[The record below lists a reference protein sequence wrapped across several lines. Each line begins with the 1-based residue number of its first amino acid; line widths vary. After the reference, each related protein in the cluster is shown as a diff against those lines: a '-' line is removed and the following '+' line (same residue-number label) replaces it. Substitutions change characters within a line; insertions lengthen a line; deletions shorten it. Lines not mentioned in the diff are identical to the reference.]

1 MEVVGGGWYGGT
13 SNQNVWGHNYTDAS
27 GAGGSGYIGGVT
39 NGEMTLGGNTGNG
52 KAKITQVID
61 ETIVTYDYGTN
72 GGTSATKQIEGIEK
86 GTNADLS
93 VRATKQGWEHIGWNT
108 DPNATVGLTN
118 YIPNEDDVT
127 LYAIYQKTLTG
138 TFIDYEGSTR
148 TTRTQNVTI
157 YNKQTSGNITAP
169 NGNTYTGW
177 NWRGWG
183 RAGITTGNAAVGI
196 ANGENITLTDN
207 ATYYGLYQQDITLT
221 YNGNGG
227 TTPTAATKIRYFNS
241 SGNYVNPSI
250 TITNTIPV
258 RKGYTFLNKWTTN
271 INGTG
276 NSYTKGQA
284 YSFSANQTVYAQ
296 WKLTT
301 HNINGQVSWNDQENK
316 YNSRPENV
324 TITLKRT
331 PTTGTVTNVPNPK
344 QVSGNTPYSFNEVQT
359 YDTTTGSAY
368 NYTVSQNQVPG
379 YKTTINGYNITNKLI
394 VPIYESKIEYK
405 AIDTYENR
413 YLKNGKVK
421 IKGTIENKNDLTYDK
436 LGLNN
441 AEVKLK
447 IDEEIELEEG
457 SIKISYTK
465 QDGTKQNITTYRIE
479 NNEIIIDF
487 GEDKNTKVREKV
499 EIEIEGKLKSIKE
512 YTSIIKLEGKL
523 TSYNGEKTEID
534 LGELTKT
541 EGKIEAKYQMPKAK
555 IVLTKKDSITEE
567 NLDNAEFVL
576 YEQKE
581 ETKEY
586 IRKETLENKGNGI
599 YESKEY
605 EWNKESQGKYKIKEE
620 GIPQN
625 HKDLEFSMEYTINEL
640 KEENYEITPD
650 YENGNY
656 RIAYGKREPDDF
668 DRKNGIVENEPYK
681 IKVSIEK
688 IDSQT
693 KEQIEAEAK
702 FGIYEW
708 NKETKEYEEYISKVT
723 EEKVTMQRQE
733 DGTYESSQW
742 LYYTSKNEG
751 KYRIIEEEAPEG
763 YYGDYKEEGEE
774 KNTYDINIEEIVAQK
789 NYKGQEIDNEGTIK
803 IGNEG
808 EKLENRRTTNKIEIT
823 KVDSQNKTTTPQG
836 DASIEGTEYELYAKE
851 KIYHAD
857 GKTSNYEEEEGLLY
871 KEGDL
876 VAEGRI
882 NKEGKLTFEGLE
894 SGKYYIKEKKAG
906 EGYLIDET
914 EYEIDLSYEGEET
927 KEKVVEKTLEEEVK
941 KQAIEIIKLSQKE
954 ETEYEELENAGFSI
968 YKIKDLKIVETGKIE
983 KITKDRY
990 KLKDEEA
997 KRDPYITVKQQEDGN
1012 YKLMDLIDYYYKRDY
1027 KEGEEEE
1034 QPSENGVYHPYNLEG
1049 EEKVKNYENGE
1060 EGEEI
1065 EELKTGKDGKV
1076 RSPKLAYG
1084 EYIIL
1089 ETSVPVEKQT
1099 ARPFIVTIEENKEE
1113 AQKIRYIIDP
1123 DFKTKIKINKKD
1135 KETKQNVIGKN
1146 AKYVIRNLET
1156 GKLETKKTWVPLEGY
1171 IEQGT
1176 EENPYETGTL
1186 GYLIT
1191 PVELGIGKYQI
1202 EEQEAPEGYVLNG
1215 YEGKTQEGRLVEE
1228 KQGKIQFEVIGNA
1241 AYHIDEYL
1249 GETII
1254 VQNQENQAQVGT
1266 IEIET
1271 KGEHITKIDTTNK
1284 EEAKIEYEEKGIE
1297 GAKYEIIAEEKILSQ
1312 DRQTVIYEKGETV
1325 QTAETNEEG
1334 KAYLENIP
1342 QGKYKIKQTKAG
1354 EGFVRNNEEKEITI
1368 KYGTNEKELEEGT
1381 NEWKEEAMKTPVKY
1395 YKEEYKNERQKL
1407 EIEIEKEDSQ
1417 TKEKLEGA
1425 TIGIYANE
1433 RIKGKNG
1440 ETIVEKD
1447 VLIEEKTSNKEGKIT
1462 YNKNLPL
1469 GEYYLKEEKAPTGY
1483 SKKEEK
1489 TQIDGKYQQDE
1500 KEKIEIK
1507 KKYYNEKTK
1516 LEIAKIGEEGEK
1528 IEGATLEI
1536 QDQQGNIV
1544 EKWETKKEETK
1555 EIKGLETNK
1564 QYKLVE
1570 TKPAK
1575 GYVTAG
1581 QINFKINE
1589 EGNIEGQGEKET
1601 NKIEMIDK
1609 TTKLEIE
1616 LQDKETKEKLEGI
1629 TLEIYKITTEKNAEG
1644 KEETKEEKIKEIK
1657 TGEET
1662 NKIEKLEIG
1671 NYVIKQPKEEKE
1683 KLQEEGYVSLEDYY
1697 FEIEDNQE
1705 TKKITLEQDY
1715 TKIEIEVTD
1724 EETKEKIKGA
1734 KLEIYKITKEE
1745 VEEGKE
1751 GTKEEKIRE
1760 FETKEE
1766 NYKTTKLGVG
1776 KYKIKQPKE
1785 QGKLQEQGYV
1795 TIEDYEFEVKDESK
1809 TQKIEIKQKATTLE
1823 IEVVDKETK
1832 EKLEGIKVEIYKAE
1846 KETNEKGEETNK
1858 KGEKVGEIET
1868 GEGTNK
1874 IRKLGIGKYIIEEPK
1889 GQKALLDKGYI
1900 TAKAQEIEIKDEKEA
1915 QKAEIEQDYTK
1926 IEIEVQ
1932 DKETKETIEGATIQ
1946 IIDEEGKAKT
1956 EEQTITKEN
1965 NKLEKIPVGKLKIKE
1980 TKAPTEK
1987 GYVKSEEQEIE
1998 IKETEETQKYIYKQD
2013 YTKIKIKAVDKETKK
2028 ELEGIEIKI
2037 IKEKEEE
2044 TKEALNENK
2053 TQSREIKRL
2062 GVGTYEIETTKE
2074 PYGYKKTK
2082 RTIEIKEEQKTQE
2095 KTIEIDREE
2104 FDIKIEEWVKKIERN
2119 GKTEYENKTEEQKM
2133 KKIDIKDQKIGTEEI
2148 KVTYKIRI
2156 KNESKITGE
2165 VGKIEVNIPQGMKYE
2180 AKDNKSYWKEEEGKV
2195 KTTGLRGRNI
2205 RQNEQAE
2212 IEITLRWKN
2221 GIENF
2226 GTKEVEAKIEEV
2238 TSNIGFEEQNKE
2250 NNKAKTQVI
2259 IGVSTGEKNL
2269 VYMCWILLI
2278 SLIILEIYISR
2289 KAKIKKFA
2297 IKDKT
2302 LKYKK

>member
-1 MEVVGGGWYGGT
+1 MEQAGGGGGYYGGT
-13 SNQNVWGHNYTDAS
+13 TNYAGTNYIDTNNFTNTTSQTGQREGNGYVKITLISAYPEVSLRASTTSLTKNDVIITATGIDNIVGLTATPYSWNNEARTSQRTYTATKNGTYKVNVINTQNNTSETTIQVTNIDKIKPVVNRVTQQISDNKKEITITVNATDSATSEYAAS
-27 GAGGSGYIGGVT
+27 GIAGYAITSTNTPPSNFQTSNTFTVTKNGTYYLWAKDNVGNISEQRTSGDGSGETGSTILVKDI
-39 NGEMTLGGNTGNG
+39 EMEIRGNIQWNDENNKYESRKEG
-52 KAKITQVID
+52 KINIYRKI
-61 ETIVTYDYGTN
+61 GTN
-72 GGTSATKQIEGIEK
+72 GTEEK
-86 GTNADLS
+86 
-93 VRATKQGWEHIGWNT
+93 
-108 DPNATVGLTN
+108 VGE
-118 YIPNEDDVT
+118 I
-127 LYAIYQKTLTG
+127 
-138 TFIDYEGSTR
+138 
-148 TTRTQNVTI
+148 RTQEG
-157 YNKQTSGNITAP
+157 QTTYSYQTKECND
-169 NGNTYTGW
+169 NGNQYIF
-177 NWRGWG
+177 RVEHQ
-183 RAGITTGNAAVGI
+183 AG
-196 ANGENITLTDN
+196 
-207 ATYYGLYQQDITLT
+207 
-221 YNGNGG
+221 
-227 TTPTAATKIRYFNS
+227 
-241 SGNYVNPSI
+241 
-250 TITNTIPV
+250 
-258 RKGYTFLNKWTTN
+258 
-271 INGTG
+271 
-276 NSYTKGQA
+276 
-284 YSFSANQTVYAQ
+284 
-296 WKLTT
+296 
-301 HNINGQVSWNDQENK
+301 
-316 YNSRPENV
+316 
-324 TITLKRT
+324 
-331 PTTGTVTNVPNPK
+331 
-344 QVSGNTPYSFNEVQT
+344 
-359 YDTTTGSAY
+359 
-368 NYTVSQNQVPG
+368 PG
-379 YKTTINGYNITNKLI
+379 YKTSYQGNNIASNQTQPITIDITNELI
-394 VPIYESKIEYK
+394 IPRYESELEYK
-405 AIDTYENR
+405 AIDTYEDR

-421 IKGTIENKNDLTYDK
+421 IKGTIENKNDLTYRE

-441 AEVKLK
+441 AEVKVK
-447 IDEEIELEEG
+447 IDEEIELDEG

-479 NNEIIIDF
+479 NNEITIDF
-487 GEDKNTKVREKV
+487 GDGKNTKVREKI

-576 YEQKE
+576 YEQNN

-625 HKDLEFSMEYTINEL
+625 HKDLDFSMEYTINEL

-650 YENGNY
+650 YENGSY

-668 DRKNGIVENEPYK
+668 DRKKGIVENEPYK

-693 KEQIEAEAK
+693 KEQIRSEAK

-708 NKETKEYEEYISKVT
+708 NKETGEYEEYISKVT
-723 EEKVTMQRQE
+723 EEKVRMQRQE
-733 DGTYESSQW
+733 DGTYESSEW
-742 LYYTSKNEG
+742 LYYTKNNEG

-808 EKLENRRTTNKIEIT
+808 EKLENRRTRNKIEIT

-871 KEGDL
+871 KEGDK

-914 EYEIDLSYEGEET
+914 EYEIDLRYEGEET

-968 YKIKDLKIVETGKIE
+968 YKIKDLEIVETGKIE

-1034 QPSENGVYHPYNLEG
+1034 QPSENGVYHPYKLEG

-1060 EGEEI
+1060 EGQEI

-1215 YEGKTQEGRLVEE
+1215 YEGKTQEGKLVEE

-1271 KGEHITKIDTTNK
+1271 KGEHITKIETTNK

-1297 GAKYEIIAEEKILSQ
+1297 GAKYELIAEEKILSQ

-1342 QGKYKIKQTKAG
+1342 QGKYKIRQTKAG
-1354 EGFVRNNEEKEITI
+1354 EGFVRNYEEKEITI

-1440 ETIVEKD
+1440 ETILEKD
-1447 VLIEEKTSNKEGKIT
+1447 ILIEEKTSNKEGKIT

-1507 KKYYNEKTK
+1507 EKYYNEKTK

-1536 QDQQGNIV
+1536 QDQQGNLV

-1555 EIKGLETNK
+1555 EIQGLETNK

-1616 LQDKETKEKLEGI
+1616 LIDKETKEKLEGI
-1629 TLEIYKITTEKNAEG
+1629 TLEIYKITRQINKTGE
-1644 KEETKEEKIKEIK
+1644 EETKEEKIKEIE

-1671 NYVIKQPKEEKE
+1671 NYVIKQAKEEKE

-1745 VEEGKE
+1745 GEE

-1760 FETKEE
+1760 FETKEK

-1785 QGKLQEQGYV
+1785 QDKLQDQGYV
-1795 TIEDYEFEVKDESK
+1795 TIDDYEFEVKDESK

-1832 EKLEGIKVEIYKAE
+1832 EKLEGIKVEIYKSE

-1868 GEGTNK
+1868 GKERNK
-1874 IRKLGIGKYIIEEPK
+1874 IRKLGIGRYIIEEPK

-2037 IKEKEEE
+2037 INEKEEEE
-2044 TKEALNENK
+2044 TKEVLNENK

-2082 RTIEIKEEQKTQE
+2082 ATIEIKEEQELQE

-2195 KTTGLRGRNI
+2195 QTTGLRGRNI